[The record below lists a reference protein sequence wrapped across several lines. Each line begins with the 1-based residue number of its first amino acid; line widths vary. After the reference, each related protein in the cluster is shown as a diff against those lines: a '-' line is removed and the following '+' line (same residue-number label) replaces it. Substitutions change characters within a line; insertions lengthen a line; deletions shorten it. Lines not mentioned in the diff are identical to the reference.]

1 MVSDDKKSI
10 DKERE
15 LSFILKNNSLKS
27 DLANFEE
34 FGIKEKEFSEL
45 FKYEPIYYVAQY
57 GKFLFGDP
65 SEILTF
71 KQ

>member
-1 MVSDDKKSI
+1 LVSDDKKSI

-34 FGIKEKEFSEL
+34 FGIKEKEF
-45 FKYEPIYYVAQY
+45 
-57 GKFLFGDP
+57 
-65 SEILTF
+65 
-71 KQ
+71 